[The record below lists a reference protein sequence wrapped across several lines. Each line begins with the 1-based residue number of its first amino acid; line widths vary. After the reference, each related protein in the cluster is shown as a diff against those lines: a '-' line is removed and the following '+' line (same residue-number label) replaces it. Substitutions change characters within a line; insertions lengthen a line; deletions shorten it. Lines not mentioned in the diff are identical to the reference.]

1 MRRTYDVNRSRK
13 YRLFVRTLEEF
24 VRTLDFCPGPQ
35 RLSVDFSQDF
45 SGKTFM
51 FVDKTQV
58 EAHLQTQA
66 AEVGYS
72 HGDFAIPCC
81 RL

>member
-13 YRLFVRTLEEF
+13 HRLF
-24 VRTLDFCPGPQ
+24 VRTLDFCQVPQ
-35 RLSVDFSQDF
+35 RLSQDFSQDF

-51 FVDKTQV
+51 FVDKTQL
-58 EAHLQTQA
+58 EAHLQTQEA
-66 AEVGYS
+66 KVGYS
-72 HGDFAIPCC
+72 YGDFAIPCC